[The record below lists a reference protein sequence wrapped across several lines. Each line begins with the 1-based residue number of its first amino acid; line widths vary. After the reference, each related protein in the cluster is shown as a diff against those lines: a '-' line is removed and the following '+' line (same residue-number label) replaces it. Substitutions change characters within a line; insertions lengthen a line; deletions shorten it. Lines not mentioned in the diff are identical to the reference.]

1 MAGPAPMRFYRS
13 LTEGTKPVT
22 MTVNERYERVKETLE
37 THDQTHL
44 LTFYGELNQE
54 EQASLLEQIE
64 AHDWDE
70 IAELI
75 QSHVLNEP
83 DDGIPNVDDIEPPP
97 YYPLAPSSE
106 LKSKYEEAYERGEDL
121 LRQGKV
127 AAFTV
132 AGGQGTRLGWDGPKG
147 TFPATPVNGK
157 PLFQVFAEYIQKVQK
172 NYDTTVPWYVMTSP
186 INDEATREFFEAH
199 DFFGLDKANVTFFS
213 QGTMTS
219 IGRGG
224 KVLLAEKGK
233 LAENPDGHGGSLKA
247 LYKSGAVEDM
257 EERGVTQ
264 ISYFQVDNPNVK
276 CLDPLFIGLHTLDNA
291 GMSSKMLEKVG
302 PKEKVGNFV
311 QVDGRIQIIEY
322 SDIPDELAE
331 ARDED
336 GSLQF
341 NAGSIAIHVISVD
354 FVKQLNEGEGG
365 FALPF
370 HRADKAVPHLDL
382 ETGERVEPDEPNAV
396 KLEMFVF
403 DALPLAETSIIL
415 ETDRVEEFAPIKN
428 AEGDDSPQTS
438 RQLQSQRAGRW
449 LRQHGVE
456 IPLRDNDDVDAVI
469 ELSPLT
475 AIRPSD
481 LENADLPQEVKQGEE
496 VAL

>member
-1 MAGPAPMRFYRS
+1 M
-13 LTEGTKPVT
+13 T
-22 MTVNERYERVKETLE
+22 MTANERYNRVRETLE
-37 THDQTHL
+37 SHEQTHL
-44 LTFYGELNQE
+44 LTFYDELSQDEQE
-54 EQASLLEQIE
+54 ALLEQIE
-64 AHDWDE
+64 AHDWNE
-70 IAELI
+70 ISDLI

-83 DDGIPNVDDIEPPP
+83 DDGIPDPDDIEPPP
-97 YYPLAPSSE
+97 YYPLAPSAE
-106 LKSKYEEAYERGEDL
+106 LKSKYEEAYGKGEDL
-121 LRQGKV
+121 LREGKV

-147 TFPATPVNGK
+147 SFPATPVNGK
-157 PLFQVFAEYIQKVQK
+157 PLFQVFAEYIQKVQQE
-172 NYDTTVPWYVMTSP
+172 YGATVPWYVMTSP
-186 INDEATREFFEAH
+186 INDTQTREFFKEH
-199 DFFGLDKANVTFFS
+199 DFFGLDQENVTFFS

-219 IGRGG
+219 IGRDG

-247 LYKSGAVEDM
+247 LYKSGAVDDM
-257 EERGVTQ
+257 EGRGVNQ

-276 CLDPLFIGLHTLDNA
+276 CLDPLFIGLHALDGA

-331 ARDED
+331 ARSDD

-341 NAGSIAIHVISVD
+341 NAGSIAIHVISTG

-370 HRADKAVPHLDL
+370 HRADKKVPHINL
-382 ETGERVEPDEPNAV
+382 ETGERIEPDEANAV

-428 AEGDDSPQTS
+428 AEGDDSPETS
-438 RQLQSQRAGRW
+438 RKLQSQRAGRW
-449 LRQHGVE
+449 LRQQEVE
-456 IPLRDNDDVDAVI
+456 VPLDDEGNVDAVI

-481 LENADLPQEVKQGEE
+481 LEKADLPKVEKGRE
-496 VAL
+496 VAF

>member
-1 MAGPAPMRFYRS
+1 MS
-13 LTEGTKPVT
+13 
-22 MTVNERYERVKETLE
+22 ERYARVRKTLE
-37 THDQTHL
+37 THDQAHL
-44 LTFYGELNQE
+44 LTFYDELSQD

-83 DDGIPNVDDIEPPP
+83 GDGIPDPDDIEPPP
-97 YYPLAPSSE
+97 YYPLAPSAE
-106 LKSKYEEAYERGEDL
+106 LKSKYEEAYERGEAL

-147 TFPATPVNGK
+147 TFPATPINGK
-157 PLFQVFAEYIQKVQK
+157 PLFQVFAEYLQKVQK
-172 NYDTTVPWYVMTSP
+172 DYDTTVPWYVMTSP
-186 INDEATREFFEAH
+186 INDEATRAFFEEH
-199 DFFGLDKANVTFFS
+199 DFFGLSKENVTFFS

-219 IGRGG
+219 IGCDG
-224 KVLLAEKGK
+224 KVLLADKGK

-247 LYKSGAVEDM
+247 LYKSGAVDDM

-276 CLDPLFIGLHTLDNA
+276 CVDPLFIGLHALDGA
-291 GMSSKMLEKVG
+291 GISSKMLSKVG
-302 PKEKVGNFV
+302 PHEKVGNFV

-341 NAGSIAIHVISVD
+341 NAGSIAIHVISTD
-354 FVKQLNEGEGG
+354 FVKRLNEGEGG

-382 ETGERVEPDEPNAV
+382 ETGERTEPDEPNAV

-415 ETDRVEEFAPIKN
+415 ETDRVEN
-428 AEGDDSPQTS
+428 
-438 RQLQSQRAGRW
+438 L
-449 LRQHGVE
+449 
-456 IPLRDNDDVDAVI
+456 
-469 ELSPLT
+469 
-475 AIRPSD
+475 RPSKTPRATTRPVRAASYRASGRRGGCFSTG
-481 LENADLPQEVKQGEE
+481 LRFRLAEMTWTQPLS
-496 VAL
+496 

>member
-1 MAGPAPMRFYRS
+1 
-13 LTEGTKPVT
+13 
-22 MTVNERYERVKETLE
+22 MTANEQYDRVRETLKAHE
-37 THDQTHL
+37 QTHL
-44 LTFYGELNQE
+44 LTFYDELNRDEQE
-54 EQASLLEQIE
+54 ALLEQIE

-70 IAELI
+70 ISELI

-83 DDGIPNVDDIEPPP
+83 DDGVPDPDDIEPPP
-97 YYPLAPSSE
+97 YYPLEPSAE
-106 LKSKYEEAYERGEDL
+106 LKSKYEEAYKKGEDL
-121 LRQGKV
+121 LREGKV

-147 TFPATPVNGK
+147 SFPATPVNGK
-157 PLFQVFAEYIQKVQK
+157 PLFQVFAEYIQKVQRE
-172 NYDTTVPWYVMTSP
+172 YGATVPWFVMTSP
-186 INDEATREFFEAH
+186 INDTQTREFFKEH
-199 DFFGLDKANVTFFS
+199 NFFGLNQENVTFFS

-219 IGRGG
+219 IGRDG

-247 LYKSGAVEDM
+247 LYKSGAVDDM
-257 EERGVTQ
+257 AERGVTQ

-276 CLDPLFIGLHTLDNA
+276 CLDPLFIGLHALDDA

-322 SDIPDELAE
+322 SDIPGELAE
-331 ARDED
+331 ARNDD

-341 NAGSIAIHVISVD
+341 NAGSIAIHVISTD

-370 HRADKAVPHLDL
+370 HRADKKVPHIDL
-382 ETGERVEPDEPNAV
+382 ETGERIEPGEANAV

-428 AEGDDSPQTS
+428 AEGDDSPETS
-438 RQLQSQRAGRW
+438 RQLQSQRAARW
-449 LRQHGVE
+449 LRQREVE
-456 IPLRDNDDVDAVI
+456 VPFDSDGNVDAVI

-475 AIRPSD
+475 AIKPGD
-481 LENADLPQEVKQGEE
+481 LEKADLPKVEKGRE